1 MKRRVTVRLRGPA
14 ARSSYLAED
23 VLDVRGVLGG
33 GGGLAGLHGGAV
45 HAAGRAARQLQHTLV
60 SRPASLCPGR
70 PRPVPSLTCC
80 SSASR
85 SRVLMLSA
93 LRCGGALAAVSN
105 RALITSLALISR
117 ASPAAHSA
125 RRSLEVTT
133 PAPPADRLRAVR
145 DEY

>member
-60 SRPASLCPGR
+60 SRPASL
-70 PRPVPSLTCC
+70 PRPPPVR
-80 SSASR
+80 A
-85 SRVLMLSA
+85 
-93 LRCGGALAAVSN
+93 
-105 RALITSLALISR
+105 RALTHMLQLGQPVPGPHVVR
-117 ASPAAHSA
+117 AQVRRCA
-125 RRSLEVTT
+125 RGGI
-133 PAPPADRLRAVR
+133 
-145 DEY
+145 

>member
-1 MKRRVTVRLRGPA
+1 MKRRVTVRLRGPQ

-23 VLDVRGVLGG
+23 VLDVRGVVGG
-33 GGGLAGLHGGAV
+33 GGGLAGRHGGAV

-60 SRPASLCPGR
+60 SRPASLPR
-70 PRPVPSLTCC
+70 PPRPVPSLTCC